1 MTVDGKVAVV
11 TGAGRGI
18 GREAA
23 RILGE
28 KGAKVVICDLDRI
41 AMAEDLANQLGNDR
55 ALVLS
60 ADVTDSAQARALVD
74 RAVASFGTI
83 DILVNNVGGSL
94 GTPRFVEQLSDAD
107 WHRVIDL
114 CLSSQFYMTRAAAPI
129 MKAQRWGRII
139 NISSTAGV
147 YGDPQIWS
155 PAYAA
160 AKAGVT
166 GFTRQ
171 VAIELGR
178 HNITVNAVAPGGTVT
193 ERLREI
199 WATNW
204 PESEE
209 QRKQRW
215 EATIPLQRPAT
226 PVEVANVI
234 VFLASDEAGFI
245 NGATIDVNGGER
257 MR

>member
-41 AMAEDLANQLGNDR
+41 AMAEDLANQLGKDR
-55 ALVLS
+55 ALALS
-60 ADVTDSAQARALVD
+60 ADVTDSTQAKAAID
-74 RAVASFGTI
+74 RAVAAFGTI

-107 WHRVIDL
+107 WHGVIDL

-171 VAIELGR
+171 AAIELGR

-204 PESEE
+204 PESDE
-209 QRKQRW
+209 QRKRRW

-226 PVEVANVI
+226 PVEVANVV

>member
-1 MTVDGKVAVV
+1 MTVHGKVAVV

-23 RILGE
+23 RVLGE
-28 KGAKVVICDLDRI
+28 KGARVVLCDLDRI
-41 AMAEDLANQLGNDR
+41 AMAEDLANQLGKDR
-55 ALVLS
+55 ALVLT
-60 ADVTDSAQARALVD
+60 ADVTDSAQAKALVEHAA
-74 RAVASFGTI
+74 AVFGAVN
-83 DILVNNVGGSL
+83 ILVNNVGGSL
-94 GTPRFVEQLSDAD
+94 GTPRFVEQVSDED
-107 WHRVIDL
+107 WRRVIDL
-114 CLSSQFYMTRAAAPI
+114 CLSTQFYMTRAVAPI
-129 MKAQRWGRII
+129 MKEQRWGRII

-193 ERLREI
+193 ERLQEI

-226 PVEVANVI
+226 PVEIGNVI
-234 VFLASDEAGFI
+234 AFLASEEASFI

>member
-41 AMAEDLANQLGNDR
+41 AMAEDLANQLGKDR
-55 ALVLS
+55 ALALA

-74 RAVASFGTI
+74 RAVAAFGTI

-94 GTPRFVEQLSDAD
+94 GTSRFVEQLSDVD

-139 NISSTAGV
+139 NISSAAGV

-171 VAIELGR
+171 AAIELGR

-226 PVEVANVI
+226 PEEVANVV